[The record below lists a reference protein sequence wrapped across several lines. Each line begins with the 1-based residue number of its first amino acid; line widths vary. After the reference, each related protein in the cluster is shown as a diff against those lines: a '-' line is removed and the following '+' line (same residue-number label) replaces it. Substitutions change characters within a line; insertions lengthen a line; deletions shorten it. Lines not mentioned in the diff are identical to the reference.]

1 MTDLVREE
9 DARRTSGEVG
19 RSYTGRGAPRGA
31 ALASRVVGAIFATVL
46 GVLAFVGLLVV
57 AAIVL
62 IVVVI

>member
-1 MTDLVREE
+1 MDYE
-9 DARRTSGEVG
+9 RRGSATYEQGG
-19 RSYTGRGAPRGA
+19 RPGIYKERRAKRRGV
-31 ALASRVVGAIFATVL
+31 LSRIVGAIFATVL